1 MHPLT
6 IMLTELR
13 QGIIPP
19 NRKPRRNIIPRP
31 PTPPR
36 QPRLTPP
43 KRPRL
48 PPPDPPMNPRPTG
61 CRGVPP
67 RLEIKTMETKKKL
80 DALQRKADEFRKQLS
95 LHSIDAVQTRPSTL

>member
-19 NRKPRRNIIPRP
+19 NRKPRRDLIPRP
-31 PTPPR
+31 
-36 QPRLTPP
+36 LTPP

-48 PPPDPPMNPRPTG
+48 SPPDPPKKKTPKKSA
-61 CRGVPP
+61 
-67 RLEIKTMETKKKL
+67 LEIKTKETKKKL

-95 LHSIDAVQTRPSTL
+95 LHVIDAVQT

>member
-19 NRKPRRNIIPRP
+19 NKKPRRNLIPRP
-31 PTPPR
+31 LTP
-36 QPRLTPP
+36 PRLTPP
-43 KRPRL
+43 N
-48 PPPDPPMNPRPTG
+48 PPKNPRPKKS
-61 CRGVPP
+61 V
-67 RLEIKTMETKKKL
+67 LEMKTKETKKKL

-95 LHSIDAVQTRPSTL
+95 LHVIDAHSEIN

>member
-19 NRKPRRNIIPRP
+19 NKKPRRNLTPRP
-31 PTPPR
+31 LTPPR
-36 QPRLTPP
+36 QPHEGTPLGTP
-43 KRPRL
+43 TKKRVAPS
-48 PPPDPPMNPRPTG
+48 
-61 CRGVPP
+61 
-67 RLEIKTMETKKKL
+67 RLEMKTKETKKKL

-95 LHSIDAVQTRPSTL
+95 LHTIDAHSEIN

>member
-48 PPPDPPMNPRPTG
+48 PPPDPPKKKTPKKSA
-61 CRGVPP
+61 
-67 RLEIKTMETKKKL
+67 LEIKTMETKKKL

-95 LHSIDAVQTRPSTL
+95 LHTIDAVQTRPSTL

>member
-19 NRKPRRNIIPRP
+19 NKKQRRNLIPRP
-31 PTPPR
+31 P
-36 QPRLTPP
+36 TPP

-67 RLEIKTMETKKKL
+67 RLEIKTIETKKKL

-95 LHSIDAVQTRPSTL
+95 LHTIDAHSEIN

>member
-19 NRKPRRNIIPRP
+19 NKKQRRNLIPRP
-31 PTPPR
+31 PTPP
-36 QPRLTPP
+36 

-48 PPPDPPMNPRPTG
+48 SPPDPPKKKTPKKSA
-61 CRGVPP
+61 
-67 RLEIKTMETKKKL
+67 LEIKTMETKKKL

>member
-19 NRKPRRNIIPRP
+19 NKKQHRNLTPRP
-31 PTPPR
+31 P
-36 QPRLTPP
+36 TPP

-67 RLEIKTMETKKKL
+67 RLEIKTKETKKKL

>member
-19 NRKPRRNIIPRP
+19 NKKQRRNLIPRP
-31 PTPPR
+31 PTPP
-36 QPRLTPP
+36 

-48 PPPDPPMNPRPTG
+48 SPPDPPKN
-61 CRGVPP
+61 PP
-67 RLEIKTMETKKKL
+67 RKKSALEIKTMETKKKL

-95 LHSIDAVQTRPSTL
+95 LHTIDAHSEIN

>member
-19 NRKPRRNIIPRP
+19 NKKQRRNLIPRP
-31 PTPPR
+31 P
-36 QPRLTPP
+36 TPP

-48 PPPDPPMNPRPTG
+48 PPPDPPKKKTPKKSA
-61 CRGVPP
+61 
-67 RLEIKTMETKKKL
+67 LEIKTIETKKKL

>member
-1 MHPLT
+1 MHPIT

-19 NRKPRRNIIPRP
+19 NKKQRRNLIPRP
-31 PTPPR
+31 PTPP
-36 QPRLTPP
+36 

-48 PPPDPPMNPRPTG
+48 SPPDPPKN
-61 CRGVPP
+61 PP
-67 RLEIKTMETKKKL
+67 RKKSALEIKTIETKKKL

-95 LHSIDAVQTRPSTL
+95 LHSIDAHSEIN